1 MRRNDFSLKRVN
13 NSLTS
18 ALAVVEGGMKNDSL
32 HQCVN
37 TAWQLSYSTLWNNC
51 VFSESEKQNAKT
63 FIKEWLRGKDHK
75 KALIAFCQRIILA
88 RMNLEML
95 NPDYL
100 ALPSLWLDQTNAEGF
115 SVTKE
120 WLQEISFVRSSMP
133 GFQKTIKLLA
143 EGVLQ
148 FNENPNKE
156 TFIKYRDYLQEKQ
169 EPVLLN
175 LFTVYCCNVQFNI
188 Q

>member
-1 MRRNDFSLKRVN
+1 MRRKDFSLNRIN
-13 NSLTS
+13 TSLAS
-18 ALAVVEGGMKNDSL
+18 ALSVVEGGLKNDSL
-32 HQCVN
+32 HQSIN
-37 TAWQLSYSTLWNNC
+37 TAWQFSYSTLWNNC
-51 VFSESEKQNAKT
+51 VFSESEKQNAKI

-75 KALIAFCQRIILA
+75 RTLIAFCQRIILA

-95 NPDYL
+95 NTDFL
-100 ALPSLWLDQTNAEGF
+100 ALPSLWLDPTNAEGF

-120 WLQEISFVRSSMP
+120 WLQEISIVRSSMP

-143 EGVLQ
+143 EGVLLFSQ
-148 FNENPNKE
+148 NPSKE
-156 TFIKYRDYLQEKQ
+156 TFNKYRDYLQEKQ

-175 LFTVYCCNVQFNI
+175 LYTVYCCNVQFNI